1 MCNTDLFLAS
11 QSLPCFN
18 AGALAL
24 FPTGLSRVAGPDQ
37 WTHLPVQRAIPSK
50 LQPQSGDSWTTDS
63 KKSWLQ
69 NLIETGDY
77 CGMLWVEGW
86 ISPNWF
92 GYGWRKSPG
101 FIFKWPKSRMWCFV
115 TCWIFT
121 STTVVRTG
129 RILRP
134 AWHRKATSL
143 DRQLEFR
150 YQKCQVVGFRDVGTN
165 GFSFYLRGH
174 FFWLPA
180 FSMLV
185 IFGNLWGRPWYSMVQ
200 CSAWMHWRQPWRLV
214 KPKIAVLQVLSH
226 SQIRVITHSLHIT

>member
-101 FIFKWPKSRMWCFV
+101 FIFKWPRGASCALLGTERRHR
-115 TCWIFT
+115 WIGSWSSDTRNVKLLASETWAQMVFLSIFEDNFFGCQPFQCLSYLET
-121 STTVVRTG
+121 FG
-129 RILRP
+129 DDHGI
-134 AWHRKATSL
+134 AW
-143 DRQLEFR
+143 
-150 YQKCQVVGFRDVGTN
+150 
-165 GFSFYLRGH
+165 FSVQRGCIGGSPGD
-174 FFWLPA
+174 WW
-180 FSMLV
+180 S
-185 IFGNLWGRPWYSMVQ
+185 
-200 CSAWMHWRQPWRLV
+200 
-214 KPKIAVLQVLSH
+214 PK
-226 SQIRVITHSLHIT
+226 